1 MEAAMA
7 QRRTNQFVGTTR
19 VIAEPGL
26 WDNLRLS
33 WRLVQDN
40 RVAPTIKLIVPIMAL
55 LYVLSPIDL
64 IPDFLL
70 GLGQIDDL
78 GIIGGALL
86 LALRLLPRLA
96 PAPVLA
102 EHQAALGLR
111 STMRGTDPGPRR
123 TADQPI
129 ETSFRVHGDPA
140 GGRPP
145 ERS

>member
-1 MEAAMA
+1 MS
-7 QRRTNQFVGTTR
+7 QRRTKQVVGTAR
-19 VIAEPGL
+19 VLAEPGL
-26 WDNLRLS
+26 WDNVRLT
-33 WRLVQDN
+33 WRLAQDN
-40 RVAPTIKLIVPIMAL
+40 RVAPAIKLIVPLVAL

-70 GLGQIDDL
+70 GLGQIDDV

-102 EHQAALGLR
+102 EHQAALRLR
-111 STMRGTDPGPRR
+111 STARGTASTPARES
-123 TADQPI
+123 DQTI
-129 ETSFRVHGDPA
+129 ETSFRVHADSTD
-140 GGRPP
+140 GRSP

>member
-1 MEAAMA
+1 MS
-7 QRRTNQFVGTTR
+7 QRRTGQFAGPAR
-19 VIAEPGL
+19 VLAEPGL

-33 WRLVQDN
+33 WRLVQDK

-111 STMRGTDPGPRR
+111 STRRGTAPGSSR
-123 TADQPI
+123 TADQSI

-140 GGRPP
+140 GGRSP
-145 ERS
+145 EGS

>member
-7 QRRTNQFVGTTR
+7 QRRTNQFAGPAR
-19 VIAEPGL
+19 LLAEPGL
-26 WDNLRLS
+26 WDNLRLTS
-33 WRLVQDN
+33 RLARDN
-40 RVAPTIKLIVPIMAL
+40 RVAPTIKLIVPILAL

-70 GLGQIDDL
+70 GLGQIDDF
-78 GIIGGALL
+78 GVIGGALL

-102 EHQAALGLR
+102 EHQAAMGLR
-111 STMRGTDPGPRR
+111 STVRGTAPGPRS
-123 TADQPI
+123 TPDQSI
-129 ETSFRVHGDPA
+129 ETSFRVHDEPA

-145 ERS
+145 ERP